1 MITARGDVSS
11 LGWMRLLKSMVHPAQ
26 FCCWRTVAQ
35 TSMEHYRH
43 HHHHHSHCYSRH
55 YRCRHH
61 DQLTHS
67 SGSIMTDNQGP
78 SIKLIWC
85 FLRWRHW
92 QTEIFLSEVKFSW
105 RKWNTINK
113 LTEQRCSIRAVCRR
127 RVIEITQKRIRPN
140 CFKAPQSHLVLPP
153 KRRPVPSEMMMIMM
167 MVWIGRP
174 MLMSIQTLISSK
186 CFQIQNE
193 GNLAKVQLND
203 SL

>member
-1 MITARGDVSS
+1 MFQVLDEYDCWSRWCIPPNSAVAE
-11 LGWMRLLKSMVHPAQ
+11 LLLKLQWNIIVITP
-26 FCCWRTVAQ
+26 
-35 TSMEHYRH
+35 
-43 HHHHHSHCYSRH
+43 HHSHCYSRH